1 MTWQIEFDRR
11 AQKEFQRLDR
21 PARER
26 ILRFLTERIEP
37 STDPRSLAE
46 PLAGDAFAGLWRFR
60 VGDYRLI
67 AHFEDEVF
75 LVLILRISHR
85 RAVYR

>member
-11 AQKEFQRLDR
+11 AHKEFQRLDR

-75 LVLILRISHR
+75 LVLILRIGHR

>member
-21 PARER
+21 PVRER
-26 ILRFLTERIEP
+26 ILRFLSERIEP

-60 VGDYRLI
+60 VGDIRLI
-67 AHFEDEVF
+67 AHVEDEVF
-75 LVLILRISHR
+75 LVLILRIGHR
-85 RAVYR
+85 RAIYR